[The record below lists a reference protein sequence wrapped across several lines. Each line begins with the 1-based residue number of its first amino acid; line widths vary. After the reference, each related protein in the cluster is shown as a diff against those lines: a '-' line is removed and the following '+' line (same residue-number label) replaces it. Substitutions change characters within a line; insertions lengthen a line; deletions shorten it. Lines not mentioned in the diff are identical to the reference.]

1 MAAGTERKQHL
12 RLQEESQ
19 MDLEADLYGRN
30 QGEDFDGKLLEAQ
43 KQLELLQHQRE
54 ELERQKSK
62 LDSLNQRKEE
72 FLHGQVELTERFAT
86 SITSID
92 RELFELR
99 QELDDLEQTRQ
110 SFRTYLDRIE
120 KIEPEGWPR
129 DDLEAELERSLLVL
143 DKAEEEFESAVAT
156 FSGSRSHNIFGPTT
170 PRGTSRGDDFVTTM
184 KNGLAF
190 HMPLVVL
197 GAIALLIYLVK

>member
-1 MAAGTERKQHL
+1 MATGTPRKQHL
-12 RLQEESQ
+12 RIQEESQ
-19 MDLEADLYGRN
+19 MDLESDLYGRN
-30 QGEDFDGKLLEAQ
+30 QGDDYDGKLREAQ
-43 KQLELLQHQRE
+43 QQLEVLQMQRE

-62 LDSLNQRKEE
+62 LDTLNRRKEE

-129 DDLEAELERSLLVL
+129 EELEAELERSLLVL
-143 DKAEEEFESAVAT
+143 DKAEEEFESAVAA
-156 FSGSRSHNIFGPTT
+156 FSGSRSHNIFGPTA
-170 PRGTSRGDDFVTTM
+170 PRGAARSDDFRTTM

-197 GAIALLIYLVK
+197 GAIALILYLIK